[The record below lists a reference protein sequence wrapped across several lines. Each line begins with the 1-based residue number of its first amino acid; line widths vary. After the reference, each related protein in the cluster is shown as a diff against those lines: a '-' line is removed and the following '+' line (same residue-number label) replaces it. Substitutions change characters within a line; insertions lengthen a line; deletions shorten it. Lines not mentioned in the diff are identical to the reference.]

1 LQLNEE
7 FDANFELLTAH
18 GPFPWQRELFG
29 EFLQKRF
36 PKTRNIPTGLG
47 KTSII
52 AIWLLALAHHARSRT
67 MTMTD
72 VPRRLVYVVNR
83 RTVVDQ
89 ATREAEEVREA
100 LVTKPELQPVA
111 DALRSMAL
119 PASDPP
125 LAISTLRGQFADN
138 AEWRNDPARAAVVVG
153 TVDMIGSRLL
163 FSGYGCGFKSR
174 PLHAGFLGQNTLLV
188 HDEAHLEPAF
198 QKLISTIESEQKRCR
213 ETQALADLGRFR
225 VMALTATSRSGNE
238 PSHLTDDDRAHPVIR
253 ERIEAK
259 KGIAFHPVE
268 AEKSTPDRVAEQA
281 LAYED
286 GGKAILIFL
295 RRLEHVEKVMARLPS
310 RRAQVLTGTLRGL
323 ERDALA
329 KEDPVFAR
337 FIPKWGDA
345 QVAPA
350 SGTVF
355 LVCTSAG
362 EVGVNISA
370 DHLVCDLTPFDSMAQ
385 RFGRVNRFGGGNA
398 HIDIVHPVR
407 GKTTASIE
415 LTARATSTSSTRSN
429 LDFGAP
435 SDASGGDDAGTMAKP
450 LSRFD
455 EACVKTL
462 SVLLQL
468 PPREDGRYDGSPA
481 ALGDLPVAA
490 RQAAFTPQ
498 PETLEATD
506 VLFDAWAL
514 TSIRERLPGRPPV
527 ADWLH
532 GVAEWEPP
540 ETHVAWREEV
550 AWITPELLSR
560 YEPEELLEDYP
571 LKPHELLRDRT
582 IPRVFDHLEAIARR
596 CHELFAWL
604 IEPDGKVRV
613 LPLPTLVE
621 RDRYKKPVIDLADST
636 VLLPPAAGGLENG
649 MLNGSVAFD
658 ESQPGRYDV
667 SDQWK
672 DEKENLR
679 RCRVWDDDE
688 PPEGMRLART
698 IDTRLEAG
706 EESADDEQSPGR
718 RYWFWYVRPRSADD
732 DGSRIAR
739 VAQLLDP
746 HLQSAAHF
754 ASAIVAKLGLSEP
767 EATAVTL
774 AARWHDLGKNRATW
788 QRSIRN
794 ADYPGRVLAKSGS
807 KMWPIDLNGYRHEF
821 GSLIDLSR
829 LPEFLELS
837 ADVQDLLQ
845 HLIAA
850 HHGRARPHFPADE
863 AFDPERA
870 EDLSGSFAREVP
882 RRFARLQRTYGR
894 WGLAYLESLVRAA
907 DAMASQPS
915 YGLAAAAPGSVR
927 Q

>member
-1 LQLNEE
+1 LESVEDFASSFE
-7 FDANFELLTAH
+7 FLTGH
-18 GPFPWQRELFG
+18 PPFPWQRVLFG
-29 EFLQKRF
+29 EFLQERF
-36 PKTRNIPTGLG
+36 PKTCNIPTGLG

-52 AIWLLALAHHARSRT
+52 AIWLLALAHHARKGT
-67 MTMTD
+67 KTGF
-72 VPRRLVYVVNR
+72 PRRLVYVVNR

-89 ATREAEEVREA
+89 ATLEAAHMRKA
-100 LVTKPELQPVA
+100 LLTVATLQAVA
-111 DALRSMAL
+111 DDLRSL
-119 PASDPP
+119 GVQPSDTP

-138 AEWRNDPARAAVVVG
+138 AEWRNDPGRPAVVVG

-174 PLHAGFLGQNTLLV
+174 PRDAGFLGQDTFLV

-198 QKLISTIESEQKRCR
+198 QELIVAIESEQQRCR
-213 ETQALADLGRFR
+213 DAQAQADFRRFR
-225 VMALTATSRSGNE
+225 VLALTATSRSGDE
-238 PSHLTDDDRAHPVIR
+238 PSRLTAADRKHPVVR

-259 KGIAFHPVE
+259 KGITFYRVDD
-268 AEKSTPDRVAEQA
+268 EKKTPDRVAERA
-281 LAYED
+281 LEYE
-286 GGKAILIFL
+286 GTGQAILIFL
-295 RRLEHVEKVMARLPS
+295 RKLEDVEKVAAKLPS
-310 RRAQVLTGTLRGL
+310 GKVQVLTGTLRGL

-329 KEDPVFAR
+329 RQDPVFAR
-337 FIPKWGDA
+337 FMPKPD
-345 QVAPA
+345 VVPEP
-350 SGTVF
+350 GTVF

-398 HIDIVHPVR
+398 QIEIVHSVMGR
-407 GKTTASIE
+407 TTTAMG
-415 LTARATSTSSTRSN
+415 LTAAATASTRP
-429 LDFGAP
+429 DVEPGTP
-435 SDASGGDDAGTMAKP
+435 SDAAGGGDARTLTKRP
-450 LSRFD
+450 SQFD
-455 EACVKTL
+455 EACVRTL
-462 SVLLQL
+462 SVLHQL
-468 PPREDGRYDGSPA
+468 PIREDQRYDASPA

-498 PETLEATD
+498 PKILEATGI
-506 VLFDAWAL
+506 LFDAWAL
-514 TSIRERLPGRPPV
+514 TSIRQRLPGRPPV

-532 GVAEWEPP
+532 GVAEWDPP

-550 AWITPELLSR
+550 GCVTGELLSA

-582 IPRVFDHLEAIARR
+582 IPRVFDHLEAIAQR
-596 CHELFAWL
+596 CPELFAWL
-604 IEPDGKVRV
+604 IEPDGRV
-613 LPLPTLVE
+613 NVLALPTLVE
-621 RDRYKKPVIDLADST
+621 RDRYKKPVINLADCT

-649 MLNGSVAFD
+649 MLNGNAAFD
-658 ESQPGRYDV
+658 EAQPQRYDV

-672 DEKENLR
+672 DEQDNLR
-679 RCRVWDDDE
+679 RRRVWDDDE
-688 PPEGMRLART
+688 PPEGMRLVRT
-698 IDTRLEAG
+698 IDTRLDAG
-706 EESADDEQSPGR
+706 DESGDDEQPRGR

-739 VAQLLDP
+739 EAQLLDP

-754 ASAIVAKLGLSEP
+754 ASAMVAKLGLSEP
-767 EATAVTL
+767 EAAAVTL
-774 AARWHDLGKNRATW
+774 AARWHDLGKNRAIW

-794 ADYPGRVLAKSGS
+794 VDYPGQVLAKSGG
-807 KMWPIDLNGYRHEF
+807 KMWPIDLNRYRHEF

-829 LPEFLELS
+829 LPEFLELK
-837 ADVQDLLQ
+837 AEVQDLLQ

-863 AFDPERA
+863 AFDPERT
-870 EDLSGSFAREVP
+870 EDLAGGIAREVP
-882 RRFARLQRTYGR
+882 RRFARLQRKYGR

-915 YGLAAAAPGSVR
+915 DGLGPAAPGSVR